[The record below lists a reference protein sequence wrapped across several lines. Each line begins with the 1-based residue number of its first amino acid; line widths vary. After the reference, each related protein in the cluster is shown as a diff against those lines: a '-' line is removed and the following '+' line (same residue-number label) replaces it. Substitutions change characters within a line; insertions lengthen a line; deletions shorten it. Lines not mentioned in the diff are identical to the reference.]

1 MGEMTGEMTDMER
14 ILGILGGAE
23 LVKVYKKLEKVHKH
37 TPWFP
42 TLVGQYS
49 KILKGF
55 ESGIF
60 AAADRFLT
68 ECRAMHLNDSDGWM
82 HTFHHQQEINEQQK
96 NILRMDVGG
105 QDHTI
110 SATRAKELGGLF
122 GLLGDEDVQ
131 DVQGWDVEMD
141 EGKYLI
147 DRDPTNYPDVLRPLG
162 ESIGPEPEV
171 KPEVRGQR
179 MRERIFLSIDENERP
194 RHQQPPPTAEI
205 IQYLLV
211 TAFQIMKP
219 YTQRLDAHNIK
230 SFNPESTGGFW
241 GPSLGLVA
249 DEVSDAASDE
259 DSMAESTRDWTNAAP
274 IR

>member
-14 ILGILGGAE
+14 ILGMLGGAE
-23 LVKVYKKLEKVHKH
+23 LVEVYKKLEKVHKH

-171 KPEVRGQR
+171 KPEVKAQR

>member
-1 MGEMTGEMTDMER
+1 
-14 ILGILGGAE
+14 
-23 LVKVYKKLEKVHKH
+23 
-37 TPWFP
+37 
-42 TLVGQYS
+42 
-49 KILKGF
+49 
-55 ESGIF
+55 
-60 AAADRFLT
+60 
-68 ECRAMHLNDSDGWM
+68 
-82 HTFHHQQEINEQQK
+82 
-96 NILRMDVGG
+96 
-105 QDHTI
+105 
-110 SATRAKELGGLF
+110 
-122 GLLGDEDVQ
+122 
-131 DVQGWDVEMD
+131 
-141 EGKYLI
+141 
-147 DRDPTNYPDVLRPLG
+147 
-162 ESIGPEPEV
+162 
-171 KPEVRGQR
+171 